1 MLLSYS
7 KAKEGFFMFPW
18 FTFGAPF
25 LGGFLGGF
33 LGNQFYPQR
42 YPYYPPYRPYPPYP
56 PYRRPFY
63 GPYYR

>member
-1 MLLSYS
+1 
-7 KAKEGFFMFPW
+7 MFPW

-33 LGNQFYPQR
+33 LGNQFYPPR

-56 PYRRPFY
+56 PHRRGGY
-63 GPYYR
+63 GPYR